1 MEQKGPEAEEL
12 QDIFQKLDSFEKSMF
27 EARSA
32 KLLAGLG
39 FSDQMMNK
47 MTKDLSGGW
56 RMRVA
61 LAQVNL
67 FLSLLVF
74 SSLLFACGFL
84 FDF

>member
-1 MEQKGPEAEEL
+1 MT
-12 QDIFQKLDSFEKSMF
+12 EKSMF

-32 KLLAGLG
+32 KLLSGLG

-47 MTKDLSGGW
+47 PTKDLSGGW

-67 FLSLLVF
+67 STLYVRFHFVSFHRLL
-74 SSLLFACGFL
+74 
-84 FDF
+84 